1 MIRVWTGFVL
11 VLVLLGNLTGC
22 AGLVVG
28 GAAAGANIV
37 HDRRTAGTFLEDQA
51 IETKTSIAI
60 QKHPELSSPKQ
71 AYINVTS
78 YNNAVLL
85 SGEVVKPEL
94 REEAENLV
102 RNMDKVKY
110 VHNELIVAPPSALS
124 SRTTDTAITAA
135 VKTTLL
141 QINNIPDFDPL
152 RVKVVT
158 EKGTVYLFGLLTP
171 AEAAAVTETVRR
183 VKGVQQVVTLFEY
196 ID

>member
-1 MIRVWTGFVL
+1 VL

>member
-1 MIRVWTGFVL
+1 MIPVLIRFVL
-11 VLVLLGNLTGC
+11 VFFLLANLAGC

-28 GAAAGANIV
+28 GAAAGANVV
-37 HDRRTAGTFLEDQA
+37 HDRRTTGTFLEDQV

-60 QKHPELSSPKQ
+60 QKHPTLSSPKQ
-71 AYINVTS
+71 AHINVTS

-94 REEAENLV
+94 REEAEKLA

-110 VHNELIVAPPSALS
+110 VHNELIVAPPSTLR

-135 VKTTLL
+135 VKTALL
-141 QINNIPDFDPL
+141 QINHIPDFDPL

-171 AEAAAVTETVRR
+171 AEAEAVTETVRR

-196 ID
+196 IE